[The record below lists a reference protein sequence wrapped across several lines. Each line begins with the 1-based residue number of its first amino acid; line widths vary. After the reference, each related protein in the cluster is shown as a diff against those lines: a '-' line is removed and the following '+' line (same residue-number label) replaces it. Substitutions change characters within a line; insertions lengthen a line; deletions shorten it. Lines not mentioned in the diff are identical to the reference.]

1 MVYNEKAYREIFPE
15 VKITKVV
22 KKVPESMIE
31 DPEEEKEVETETPEE
46 TSQED
51 ELEVDAPDPVQ
62 EGGDNESGTDD
73 TAD

>member
-31 DPEEEKEVETETPEE
+31 DPEEEKEVEIETPAE

-62 EGGDNESGTDD
+62 EGGVDESGTDD

>member
-31 DPEEEKEVETETPEE
+31 DQEEEKEVETETPAE

-51 ELEVDAPDPVQ
+51 ELEVDAPDQVQ

-73 TAD
+73 SAD

>member
-31 DPEEEKEVETETPEE
+31 DPEETEAETETPAE

-51 ELEVDAPDPVQ
+51 ELEVDAPDQVQ
-62 EGGDNESGTDD
+62 EGGENESGTDD
-73 TAD
+73 SAD

>member
-1 MVYNEKAYREIFPE
+1 MVYNEEAYRSIYPE

-31 DPEEEKEVETETPEE
+31 DPEENEVETETPAE

-51 ELEVDAPDPVQ
+51 ELEVDAPDQVQ
-62 EGGDNESGTDD
+62 EGGENESGTDD
-73 TAD
+73 SAD